1 MAELEKEE
9 STVDEQTANAEEV
22 KEEKTEKSDKKEK
35 KEKKDKKADKA
46 EKALEDTK
54 KELEAQ
60 KNNYLRLAAE
70 YDNYRKRTTN
80 EKASI
85 YSDATAKAVS
95 EILTVADSL
104 EMALKAAE
112 NAPEE
117 FKKGIELVAAQM
129 QTALSKLNVEKF
141 GEVGEEF
148 NPELHNAVSKVEDEG
163 LGENV
168 IAQVFQSGYKTGD
181 KIIRHAMVQVANC
194 D

>member
-1 MAELEKEE
+1 MSKDEKKKGRKPEE
-9 STVDEQTANAEEV
+9 EI
-22 KEEKTEKSDKKEK
+22 EEKTEQKTEQEADCAAQGQEKDSDSETSSG
-35 KEKKDKKADKA
+35 EQD
-46 EKALEDTK
+46 ALK
-54 KELEAQ
+54 QELEKQ
-60 KNNYLRLAAE
+60 KEAYLRLAAE

-85 YSDATAKAVS
+85 YSDATAKAVL

-104 EMALKAAE
+104 EMAQKSAE

-129 QTALSKLNVEKF
+129 ESALSKLNVESF
-141 GEVGEEF
+141 GKIGDEF
-148 NPELHNAVSKVEDEG
+148 DPQLHNAVSKIDSDE
-163 LGENV
+163 LGENTV
-168 IAQVFQSGYKTGD
+168 AQIFQLGYKTGD

>member
-1 MAELEKEE
+1 MAEIEKEE
-9 STVDEQTANAEEV
+9 STVDEQTASAEEV
-22 KEEKTEKSDKKEK
+22 KEEKSEKSDKKDKKEK
-35 KEKKDKKADKA
+35 KEKKADKA

-129 QTALSKLNVEKF
+129 QSALAKLNVEKF

-148 NPELHNAVSKVEDEG
+148 NPELHNAVSKLEDES

>member
-1 MAELEKEE
+1 MAEIEKEE

-22 KEEKTEKSDKKEK
+22 KEEKSDKKDK

-46 EKALEDTK
+46 EKALEDMK

-129 QTALSKLNVEKF
+129 QSALAKLNVEKF

-148 NPELHNAVSKVEDEG
+148 NPELHNAVSKLEDES

>member
-1 MAELEKEE
+1 MAEIEKEE

-22 KEEKTEKSDKKEK
+22 KEEKSEKSDKKDK

-129 QTALSKLNVEKF
+129 QSALAKLNVEKF

-148 NPELHNAVSKVEDEG
+148 NPELHNAVSRVEDEN